1 VLVILP
7 SPIPKLQHAPLP
19 PKCFEPGSM
28 SPTPCSSVVFTLD
41 LHLNLSRSLRA
52 HQHRFVKIVR
62 HSILHSPHYL
72 MMVVAHQNLKGHIL
86 LNLPLMH
93 YLQLL
98 QPMSFHPYHLLR
110 QFLLVGLL
118 TLLFFLN
125 YFFIQ
130 QFLFG

>member
-7 SPIPKLQHAPLP
+7 SPILELQHAPLP
-19 PKCFEPGSM
+19 PKCFEPRSM
-28 SPTPCSSVVFTLD
+28 SPTPYSSIVFTSD
-41 LHLNLSRSLRA
+41 LHLNLSRSLKA
-52 HQHRFVKIVR
+52 HQHCFVKIMR

-72 MMVVAHQNLKGHIL
+72 LMVMAHQNLKGHIL
-86 LNLPLMH
+86 LNIPLMH

-110 QFLLVGLL
+110 QFLLVDLL
-118 TLLFFLN
+118 TLLFFLS
-125 YFFIQ
+125 YFLIQ